1 MPPAFGAV
9 ARFAVT
15 EEAKN
20 TKEASI
26 IIDTYKVDIHRCK
39 HELEDLQAQA
49 QTSGIDYTQCGYD
62 AQLNIYDYNLH
73 NVTKVT
79 C

>member
-1 MPPAFGAV
+1 MFKFHLFDLYFEKWAKEASNKIVCVPLLPPAFGAV

-26 IIDTYKVDIHRCK
+26 IIDTYKVDIKNRDDFSS
-39 HELEDLQAQA
+39 LFFVLQ
-49 QTSGIDYTQCGYD
+49 
-62 AQLNIYDYNLH
+62 
-73 NVTKVT
+73 
-79 C
+79 

>member
-26 IIDTYKVDIHRCK
+26 IIDTYKVDIKNRDDFSSLFFVLYIHLSSAKINSVPTHSDSAVC
-39 HELEDLQAQA
+39 
-49 QTSGIDYTQCGYD
+49 
-62 AQLNIYDYNLH
+62 
-73 NVTKVT
+73 VF
-79 C
+79 